1 MIKRILSQMNNNRL
15 LTSISP
21 LVDRD
26 LLLHDLNV
34 MMEGGSN
41 YEHGFYAS
49 SPEGQIVIK
58 SSGKFLKK
66 GAIISHTQRGRGL
79 PPRTPRGFRDSM

>member
-1 MIKRILSQMNNNRL
+1 MIKRNISQMNNNRL

-34 MMEGGSN
+34 MKEGGSN
-41 YEHGFYAS
+41 YEYGLYAS

-66 GAIISHTQRGRGL
+66 GAIISRL
-79 PPRTPRGFRDSM
+79 LIFFLLL

>member
-1 MIKRILSQMNNNRL
+1 MIKRNISQMNNNRL

-41 YEHGFYAS
+41 YEH
-49 SPEGQIVIK
+49 
-58 SSGKFLKK
+58 
-66 GAIISHTQRGRGL
+66 
-79 PPRTPRGFRDSM
+79 